1 MKITWCPARRAI
13 ASNQEARE
21 GTHNL
26 ARGKAIS
33 GRGSALYAA
42 ALSHPGGGA
51 GSSLLAGP
59 TGSKGSLTLDSLF
72 PTLSAAT
79 FPAATFSAAA
89 LSAAA
94 LSAAAFATAAL
105 SAAALSHLCGSARAN
120 ARCQRCA
127 MPRLSVAIEVVR
139 CDQLAATNGNPPHL
153 IALSGRFVFTSCA
166 PRIVVVLRCCCVAPG
181 MPGRKQG
188 RHV

>member
-105 SAAALSHLCGSARAN
+105 SAAALSAAALSHLCGSARAN

-127 MPRLSVAIEVVR
+127 MPRLSVATEVVR
-139 CDQLAATNGNPPHL
+139 C
-153 IALSGRFVFTSCA
+153 
-166 PRIVVVLRCCCVAPG
+166 
-181 MPGRKQG
+181 K
-188 RHV
+188 